1 MLYHNFCNSKLRYSE
16 AMILA
21 RTCTNGGFDKA
32 AIVDALIDDKIKGSG
47 CLVVTDRGY
56 CTLLTIR
63 HFTKKQI
70 PFMGTIQQ
78 RYIFNILIFFELF
91 LN

>member
-1 MLYHNFCNSKLRYSE
+1 MLYHNFCHSKLRYSE

-21 RTCTNGGFDKA
+21 RSCSNQGFTKDLIA
-32 AIVDALIDDKIKGSG
+32 DALVDKKICGSG

-56 CTLLTIR
+56 CTIATVR
-63 HFTKKQI
+63 YFNEKKI

-78 RYIFNILIFFELF
+78 RLV